1 MNRGDVTTIEKHML
15 PGTTPAATS
24 LLSAVPGLLVMLV
37 SCTDV
42 GLQPAVGQG
51 AAVYDDELHLTGEVC
66 LSPDTDAVFPV
77 KVLFLVDTSDS
88 MSVTDRD
95 MKRKTP

>member
-1 MNRGDVTTIEKHML
+1 
-15 PGTTPAATS
+15 
-24 LLSAVPGLLVMLV
+24 MLV

-95 MKRKTP
+95 MKRKRRRERRADSLPRQSCRSFLA